1 MRSPLE
7 NLIDLG
13 INMAIKLFRLIS
25 IAIALSGCA
34 STSGAYHNPTEKPR
48 KIQDPAEEL
57 RTISLNKVRGYASET
72 RLYLERNG
80 QEATIAAAQDSAKR
94 ILKDPDSAKFQNLRI
109 AEYDGGSVVCGEIN
123 AKNSYGGYV
132 GYKQFVAGVSG
143 ATILDT
149 SSTYPEINDTSNA
162 GIYAA
167 CRY

>member
-1 MRSPLE
+1 LE
-7 NLIDLG
+7 KLIYLD
-13 INMAIKLFRLIS
+13 INMTKKLLRSIS

-48 KIQDPAEEL
+48 KIQNPEEEL
-57 RTISLNKVRGYASET
+57 RKISLNKVRGYASET

-80 QEATIAAAQDSAKR
+80 QEETIAAAQDSAKR

-149 SSTYPEINDTSNA
+149 SSRYPEINDTSNA
-162 GIYAA
+162 GINAA
-167 CRY
+167 CGY